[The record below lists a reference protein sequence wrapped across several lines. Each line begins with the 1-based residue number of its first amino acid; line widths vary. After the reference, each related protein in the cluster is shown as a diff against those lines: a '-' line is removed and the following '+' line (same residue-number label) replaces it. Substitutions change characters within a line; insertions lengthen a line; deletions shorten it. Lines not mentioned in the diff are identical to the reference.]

1 MNIRLIP
8 IQIFCIAFLGLISA
22 SLSAQEVR
30 SYNGFGNNIDNP
42 HYGTVRSP
50 LSRLAP
56 IAFED
61 GYASP
66 AATERANPRQIS
78 NVLFDQPDGKAD
90 EDKRSDYIWVFGQF
104 LDHDITLIP
113 FDDKEP
119 INIEVPPCDEMFDPN
134 CDGIAQI
141 PMSRSIILEGTGTGE
156 GNPRLFPNQITHWL
170 DGSGVYGSTEEH
182 ANWLRTF
189 QGGKMKVSSGDL
201 LPFNTVDGEFNS
213 PIDPNAPHMDN
224 MNPLS
229 TRLFVAGDPRINENP
244 NLMSMHTLFVRE
256 HNRLCDELIV
266 QHPDWSDEELFQ
278 HARRIVIGQ
287 IQNITNHEW
296 LPAIGIELDPYA
308 GYQADVR
315 PEVSVEFASAAFRMG
330 HTLVSS
336 RIIRMDD
343 HCDPMPSGDMD
354 LRSGFF
360 NPRPLI
366 MEEGIE
372 PFLKGMSAQIQQFFD
387 CKLVDDLRNFLFM
400 APEAGLGMD
409 LASININRAREMGVP
424 DFNTI
429 RESIGLERIVDFED
443 ICQNDNFNED
453 MKNLYGSVDNID
465 PWVGFLA
472 EDKMPEMLFGR
483 TVAEIIK
490 EQFQR
495 LRDADRFYFEID
507 PGLTPQEVEEIK
519 NTRMADIVLRNTD
532 INLMQENVF
541 FAAPECD
548 MTKID
553 LARINLEM
561 KIYPNPTVDYFNLAL
576 YSTSEQEIEYEIS
589 SSAGQ
594 VMESGQMSL
603 TPGMNPFSM
612 ALRRNWPTGTYI
624 IKVMSRN
631 GDINSGRILKVE
643 NK

>member
-1 MNIRLIP
+1 
-8 IQIFCIAFLGLISA
+8 
-22 SLSAQEVR
+22 
-30 SYNGFGNNIDNP
+30 
-42 HYGTVRSP
+42 
-50 LSRLAP
+50 
-56 IAFED
+56 
-61 GYASP
+61 
-66 AATERANPRQIS
+66 
-78 NVLFDQPDGKAD
+78 
-90 EDKRSDYIWVFGQF
+90 
-104 LDHDITLIP
+104 
-113 FDDKEP
+113 
-119 INIEVPPCDEMFDPN
+119 
-134 CDGIAQI
+134 
-141 PMSRSIILEGTGTGE
+141 
-156 GNPRLFPNQITHWL
+156 
-170 DGSGVYGSTEEH
+170 
-182 ANWLRTF
+182 
-189 QGGKMKVSSGDL
+189 MKVSSGDL

-372 PFLKGMSAQIQQFFD
+372 PFLKGMSAQIQHFFD

-603 TPGMNPFSM
+603 THGMNPFSM